1 MVEFFTDPQTTSS
14 KRQKINAS
22 RNLWNQ
28 AVRTFPQLREF
39 GFQPWDAA
47 TGHIRADAINAYN
60 SLLKNQSPNVK
71 AQLSYAYG
79 AGGEGAPSSIG
90 HQYSQSPGE
99 VPRHVGESSDP
110 SFQRGFMGPVAPRV
124 PSTPVPQMPSSDLD
138 NVGQVTG
145 VDWGR
150 FIAGLPST
158 EKMIMQDPEPQHYD
172 PSERVSPHR
181 TIPLE
186 VSKGFDDPIHIPG
199 VPQLLQ
205 LPGGRGIVD
214 WAANVGLE
222 SFERFF
228 NPPVAQAMALFDPD
242 VRQRVG
248 EVTPGYSEPTGKF
261 RYAQKVLDIIF
272 SPAESEEAYR
282 QAEQHGETSPGQRLA
297 AELGIDLGIGLATGG
312 VGLLSRGARAPRYAV
327 PTAAEQ
333 TLADTRKIMRQT
345 EGIPPVGG
353 GMPTLSEDVMETG
366 SRAAL
371 KDAPKPGPDPHRAAI
386 HGLTGTETEL
396 KGYVDNLLETSPNIK
411 KTTTTTRT
419 PPRKTTSETTG
430 IEFPS
435 DRLPTE
441 LAGAKPRYGMGQAG
455 QFTPI
460 FENHVDMALYIV
472 AAGKKTKARR
482 DKAYMDWLRPRLP
495 GLTDEQI
502 RAQGKNIRTHIG
514 KTIKESGKPA
524 GSDVLIPP
532 YKALQGVQVSV
543 GDDVIT
549 KGSTQWE
556 KTLKTVEDH
565 LEKLKAG
572 GDDVLTGKKRE
583 NSLNYLIRQFKYK
596 ANDLEDADAGR
607 KIKANRD
614 SLDELIIKSV
624 REGPPQRKAGLE
636 ESAKVK
642 EAAKKKVDS
651 FTYRWAE
658 RLHDQVYG
666 IRQMVGAGLKG
677 RHKKEFEGT
686 SADVIGHI
694 TALNGISSAVFLENK
709 ILREKALRLAGNSE
723 ENLLTYLQAT
733 HAKEIFDQY
742 PDRRFVGTWKGKNEA
757 QAALDDLEIKLGTLD
772 ELKEAAA
779 AIQSG
784 YRKDLDALY
793 REGFITREVYEQ
805 IQDIYPEYIKFR
817 YKVQN
822 PLDAGT
828 NAAWDQN
835 KSVLNA
841 GQFSPHLDET
851 VNRPLEF
858 DNVLEHMD
866 IDRMRNRKV
875 VDENHLKRVIIYHA
889 LTNGVEGVKK
899 VPAKVAAM
907 KSVDDPSEK
916 IFRSVK
922 DPDGYVNFYDP
933 ARAGEIQSYQVP
945 EWISREIEYLAQV
958 SPPGPDNIFLKA
970 LGKFP
975 ASVLRGGVVTYNP
988 GFLTLNHFADTLI
1001 GGWKAG
1007 LVPLSDLKAYKQAFK
1022 IVIEDPNMDDV
1033 TKAFVY
1039 GGFRQYRFYGPA
1051 EDYAIKRLEKAGAI
1065 LDPKEVGRFQKFT
1078 ERIAGVQDLPV
1089 VRQLSEGA
1097 SWGIRAIPEMGET
1110 LELTTR
1116 IKAGKKKLNELMP
1129 GWEAKLENGTLTV
1142 DDLARSPEMK
1152 AAIDAAA
1159 EATLNF
1165 SRGGRIIKGFNPYVV
1180 FVNAS
1185 LEGSKLPLRAMA
1197 TEPGKFARRMGTI
1210 VAGQA
1215 MISAWNVQQE
1225 GYENIPAKDRYTA
1238 LIFVLPEWYPGA
1250 KFTMNEHGQP
1260 VPSYIK
1266 IVFNTREAAPFMA
1279 SATAAMEQIFSD
1291 SPDILNKFLDTLMGN
1306 ALPFDPAGT
1315 SEGLTQGSILVGG
1328 ATRLLPGASG
1338 PIVKQIANRTHFG
1351 APIVSPETFH
1361 LDPSEQVSDRTL
1373 PIQEDI
1379 GDFPVVGDV
1388 LGLIGMDSPVRIKE
1402 FSSAIIGSDLSSAFW
1417 QTGNFV
1423 YQLFEQS
1430 DVSDENKNIA
1440 KELIDKT
1447 MTEQQEIISELPP
1460 DDQEAVET
1468 QMRRDASPR
1477 KVWEQQTGRI
1487 PFLIQL
1493 VAGLLGF
1500 DIFEKG
1506 EYGIYER
1513 NLKTAHDT
1521 FDLDSE
1527 NMKVAESRMRSSIDA
1542 IDSDI
1547 KTQAEATLKQIYAV
1561 LANPPD
1567 KEWDTREIRIG
1578 WGLNQEFE
1586 DEGLKSKVTKI
1597 WGNDAIDT
1605 DDEMDQSF
1613 RTDVRVARTRFR
1625 EFVSGSSTY
1634 QETKDLINKQV
1645 PKTRFSLSP
1654 EDSAEFFRIMSRG
1667 SVKPRGREL
1676 LDKFRSIR
1684 VENIEDQVR
1693 FRMNPE
1699 EKQEFFRLRSEFKDS
1714 LSPEDQALLNREL
1727 IADEHP
1733 LRKELIRD
1741 RDIIDMSGYYDIA
1754 ETSAKEKGILEEWRE
1769 YNLIRGPDAKNKYRY
1784 ELSPEKAKKIRDVE
1798 SEKPKRQEQ
1807 FKKDNP
1813 YIFYLLIKW
1822 SSDFSVDSF
1831 GDIGESQLLKTP
1843 HWMRK
1848 ADIE

>member
-39 GFQPWDAA
+39 GYQPWDAA

-71 AQLSYAYG
+71 AQISYAHG
-79 AGGEGAPSSIG
+79 AGGEGAPTSIG

-145 VDWGR
+145 FDWGR
-150 FIAGLPST
+150 FIAGLDST

-172 PSERVSPHR
+172 PSERVSPYR

-199 VPQLLQ
+199 S
-205 LPGGRGIVD
+205 GGILD
-214 WAANVGLE
+214 WAANVGLGTL
-222 SFERFF
+222 ERFLD
-228 NPPVAQAMALFDPD
+228 PAVAQAQALFDPD
-242 VRQRVG
+242 VRQRFG

-282 QAEQHGETSPGQRLA
+282 QAEQQGETSPGQRLA
-297 AELGIDLGIGLATGG
+297 AELGIDLGIGLTTGG
-312 VGLLSRGARAPRYAV
+312 VGLLSRGARTSRYAV

-345 EGIPPVGG
+345 EDLSPVGG
-353 GMPTLSEDVMETG
+353 GRGTPAEDVMETG

-386 HGLTGTETEL
+386 HGLTGAETEL

-411 KTTTTTRT
+411 KTTTW
-419 PPRKTTSETTG
+419 G
-430 IEFPS
+430 
-435 DRLPTE
+435 
-441 LAGAKPRYGMGQAG
+441 
-455 QFTPI
+455 
-460 FENHVDMALYIV
+460 
-472 AAGKKTKARR
+472 
-482 DKAYMDWLRPRLP
+482 
-495 GLTDEQI
+495 
-502 RAQGKNIRTHIG
+502 
-514 KTIKESGKPA
+514 
-524 GSDVLIPP
+524 
-532 YKALQGVQVSV
+532 
-543 GDDVIT
+543 
-549 KGSTQWE
+549 
-556 KTLKTVEDH
+556 KTLKTVGDH

-624 REGPPQRKAGLE
+624 REGPAQRKAALE

-642 EAAKKKVDS
+642 EAAKKKADS

-658 RLHDQVYG
+658 RLHDEVYG

-793 REGFITREVYEQ
+793 REGFITTEVYDQ
-805 IQDIYPEYIKFR
+805 IKLIYPGYIKFR
-817 YKVQN
+817 YKGPGQS

-889 LTNGVEGVKK
+889 LTNGVEGIKK
-899 VPAKVAAM
+899 VPAKVAVM
-907 KSVDDPSEK
+907 EDVEKSEK

-970 LGKFP
+970 TGKYP
-975 ASVLRGGVVTYNP
+975 ASVLRGGVVTFNP
-988 GFLTLNHFADTLI
+988 LFLTLNHFADMLI

-1007 LVPLSDLKAYKQAFK
+1007 LVPYRDIKAYKQAFK
-1022 IVIEDPNMDDV
+1022 IALEDPNMDDFS
-1033 TKAFVY
+1033 KAFVF
-1039 GGFRQYRFYGPA
+1039 GGGRQYRFYGPA
-1051 EDYAIKRLEKAGAI
+1051 EDYAVKRLEKAGAV
-1065 LDPKEVGRFQKFT
+1065 LGPEEVGRFQKFT
-1078 ERIAGVQDLPV
+1078 ESIAGVQDLPV
-1089 VRQLSEGA
+1089 VRQLK
-1097 SWGIRAIPEMGET
+1097 AIPQMGET
-1110 LELTTR
+1110 LEQTTR
-1116 IKAGKKKLNELMP
+1116 IKAAKRKLNELMP
-1129 GWEAKLENGTLTV
+1129 GWEARLENDPLFTV

-1165 SRGGRIIKGFNPYVV
+1165 SRGGRIIKGFNPYIV
-1180 FVNAS
+1180 FLNAS

-1197 TEPGKFARRMGTI
+1197 TEPRKFARRMGTI

-1238 LIFVLPEWYPGA
+1238 LIFVLPEWFPGA
-1250 KFTMNEHGQP
+1250 KFTPNEHGQP

-1266 IVFNTREAAPFMA
+1266 PVFNTREAAPFMA

-1315 SEGLTQGSILVGG
+1315 SEGLTEESILEG
-1328 ATRLLPGASG
+1328 AAMRHTPGILG
-1338 PIVKQIANRTHFG
+1338 PIVKQLANRTHFG
-1351 APIVSPETFH
+1351 APIVSPETFR

-1388 LGLIGMDSPVRIKE
+1388 LGRIKMDSPVRIKE
-1402 FSSAIIGSDLSSAFW
+1402 FSSSIIGSDLSSAFW

-1430 DVSDENKNIA
+1430 DVSDENKNRA

-1447 MTEQQEIISELPP
+1447 MTERQEIISELPP

-1477 KVWEQQTGRI
+1477 KAWKQLAGRM
-1487 PFLIQL
+1487 PFPIQL
-1493 VAGLLGF
+1493 AAGLLGF

-1506 EYGIYER
+1506 DYGIYER

-1527 NMKVAESRMRSSIDA
+1527 NMKVAESQMRSSIDA

-1547 KTQAEATLKQIYAV
+1547 KIQAEATLKQIYAV

-1586 DEGLKSKVTKI
+1586 DEGLRSKVTKI
-1597 WGNDAIDT
+1597 WGDDAIDT
-1605 DDEMDQSF
+1605 DDEMDQNF
-1613 RTDVRVARTRFR
+1613 RTDVRGARTRFR

-1654 EDSAEFFRIMSRG
+1654 EDSEEFFRIMSRG

-1754 ETSAKEKGILEEWRE
+1754 ETLAKEKGILEEWRE
-1769 YNLIRGPDAKNKYRY
+1769 YNLIRGPDAKNEYRY
-1784 ELSPEKAKKIRDVE
+1784 KRVSPEKAKKIRDVE

-1822 SSDFSVDSF
+1822 SSDFSVDTSK
-1831 GDIGESQLLKTP
+1831 DIGESPLLKSA
-1843 HWMRK
+1843 HWYW
-1848 ADIE
+1848 

>member
-1 MVEFFTDPQTTSS
+1 MVEFFTDPQPTSS

-39 GFQPWDAA
+39 GYQPWDAA

-71 AQLSYAYG
+71 AQISYAYG

-99 VPRHVGESSDP
+99 VPRHVGERSDP
-110 SFQRGFMGPVAPRV
+110 SFQRGFIGPVAPRV

-172 PSERVSPHR
+172 PSERVSPYR

-199 VPQLLQ
+199 S
-205 LPGGRGIVD
+205 GGIVD
-214 WAANVGLE
+214 WAANVGLGT
-222 SFERFF
+222 FERFLD
-228 NPPVAQAMALFDPD
+228 PAVAQAQALFDPD
-242 VRQRVG
+242 VRQRFG
-248 EVTPGYSEPTGKF
+248 EVTPSYSEPTGKF

-282 QAEQHGETSPGQRLA
+282 QAEQQGETSPGQRLA
-297 AELGIDLGIGLATGG
+297 AALGIDLGIGLATGG
-312 VGLLSRGARAPRYAV
+312 VGLLSRGARTSRYAV

-345 EGIPPVGG
+345 EDLSPVGG
-353 GMPTLSEDVMETG
+353 GRGTPAEDVMETG

-386 HGLTGTETEL
+386 HGLTGAETEL

-532 YKALQGVQVSV
+532 YKALQDVQVSV

-549 KGSTQWE
+549 KGSTQWG

-624 REGPPQRKAGLE
+624 REGSPQRKAGLE
-636 ESAKVK
+636 ESAIVK
-642 EAAKKKVDS
+642 EAAKKKADS
-651 FTYRWAE
+651 FTYKWAE

-793 REGFITREVYEQ
+793 REGFITTEVYDQ
-805 IQDIYPEYIKFR
+805 IKLIYPGYIKFR
-817 YKVQN
+817 YKGQN

-841 GQFSPHLDET
+841 GQFSPHLDES
-851 VNRPLEF
+851 LDKAMLF

-889 LTNGVEGVKK
+889 LTNGVEGIKK
-899 VPAKVAAM
+899 VPAKVAVM
-907 KSVDDPSEK
+907 EDVEKSEK

-958 SPPGPDNIFLKA
+958 SPPGPDNIVLKA
-970 LGKFP
+970 VGKYP
-975 ASVLRGGVVTYNP
+975 ASVLRGGVVTFNP
-988 GFLTLNHFADTLI
+988 LFLTLNHFADMLI

-1007 LVPLSDLKAYKQAFK
+1007 LVPYRDIKAYKQAFK
-1022 IVIEDPNMDDV
+1022 IALEDPNMDDFS
-1033 TKAFVY
+1033 KAFVF
-1039 GGFRQYRFYGPA
+1039 GGGRQYRFYGPA
-1051 EDYAIKRLEKAGAI
+1051 EDYAVKRLEKAGAV
-1065 LDPKEVGRFQKFT
+1065 LGPEEVGRFQKFT
-1078 ERIAGVQDLPV
+1078 ESIAGVQDLPV
-1089 VRQLSEGA
+1089 VRQLK
-1097 SWGIRAIPEMGET
+1097 AIPQMGET
-1110 LELTTR
+1110 LEQTTR
-1116 IKAGKKKLNELMP
+1116 IKAATRKLNELMP
-1129 GWEAKLENGTLTV
+1129 EWEAKLENGTLTV

-1165 SRGGRIIKGFNPYVV
+1165 SRGGRIIKGFNPYIV
-1180 FVNAS
+1180 FLNAS

-1197 TEPGKFARRMGTI
+1197 TEPRKFARRMGTI

-1238 LIFVLPEWYPGA
+1238 LIFVLPEWFPGA
-1250 KFTMNEHGQP
+1250 KFTPNEHGQP

-1266 IVFNTREAAPFMA
+1266 PVFNTREAAPFMA

-1315 SEGLTQGSILVGG
+1315 SEGLTEESILEG
-1328 ATRLLPGASG
+1328 AAMRHTPGILG
-1338 PIVKQIANRTHFG
+1338 PIVKQLANRTHFG
-1351 APIVSPETFH
+1351 APIVSPETFR

-1388 LGLIGMDSPVRIKE
+1388 LGRIKMDSPVRIKE
-1402 FSSAIIGSDLSSAFW
+1402 FSSSIIGSDLSSAFW

-1430 DVSDENKNIA
+1430 DVSDENKNRA
-1440 KELIDKT
+1440 KELAGLPLTD
-1447 MTEQQEIISELPP
+1447 QQEIISELPP

-1477 KVWEQQTGRI
+1477 KAWKQLAGRM
-1487 PFLIQL
+1487 PFPIQL
-1493 VAGLLGF
+1493 AAGLLGF

-1506 EYGIYER
+1506 DYGIYER

-1527 NMKVAESRMRSSIDA
+1527 NMKVAESEMRISIDA
-1542 IDSDI
+1542 TDSDI
-1547 KTQAEATLKQIYAV
+1547 KTQAEATLKQIYEV

-1567 KEWDTREIRIG
+1567 KEWDTRKIRIG

-1597 WGNDAIDT
+1597 WGDDAIDT
-1605 DDEMDQSF
+1605 DDEMDQNF
-1613 RTDVRVARTRFR
+1613 RTGVRGARTRFR

-1654 EDSAEFFRIMSRG
+1654 EDSEEFFRIMSRG

-1676 LDKFRSIR
+1676 LDKLRSIR

-1754 ETSAKEKGILEEWRE
+1754 ETLAKEKGILEEWRE
-1769 YNLIRGPDAKNKYRY
+1769 YNLIRGPDAKNEYRY
-1784 ELSPEKAKKIRDVE
+1784 KRVSPEKAKKIRDVE

-1822 SSDFSVDSF
+1822 SSDFSVDTSK
-1831 GDIGESQLLKTP
+1831 DIGESPLLKSA
-1843 HWMRK
+1843 HWYW
-1848 ADIE
+1848 